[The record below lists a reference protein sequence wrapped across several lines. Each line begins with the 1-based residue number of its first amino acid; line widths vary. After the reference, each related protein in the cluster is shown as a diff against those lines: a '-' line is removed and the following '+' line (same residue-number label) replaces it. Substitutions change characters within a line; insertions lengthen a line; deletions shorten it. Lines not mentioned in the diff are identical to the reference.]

1 MFMTLRQSVLSWC
14 TFKIIIEFNLCWSMV
29 ALRKVFILLSAQN
42 DLSDTALVAGITN
55 INLTRIINWVW
66 RAFCPTVRLF
76 MTLTISVSVMLSMSE
91 NKYYRGI
98 DSAIQ
103 LQILQ
108 NVGDFS
114 VSHKFRKCPDI
125 CTECYFFKIIMNV
138 SCGNT
143 EFKHQNK
150 NKTFPDSQCRAAL
163 FVSPFL
169 QNLKCKI
176 TWKILSL
183 GNFSL
188 KF

>member
-1 MFMTLRQSVLSWC
+1 MKLKQ
-14 TFKIIIEFNLCWSMV
+14 
-29 ALRKVFILLSAQN
+29 
-42 DLSDTALVAGITN
+42 
-55 INLTRIINWVW
+55 
-66 RAFCPTVRLF
+66 
-76 MTLTISVSVMLSMSE
+76 
-91 NKYYRGI
+91 YYRGI

-114 VSHKFRKCPDI
+114 VCHKFRKCPDI

-176 TWKILSL
+176 S
-183 GNFSL
+183 
-188 KF
+188 